1 MLWNGVR
8 GSSSLN
14 PLTLRP
20 SQLQHVDLA
29 VSMGQREET
38 VRAGLGEVKSWCLH
52 RLDPWPQP
60 CLPLSGGRAHICHG
74 IEDRTLSSC
83 RILQLQSSRGTGR
96 LAEFVWTRA
105 LAFDQL
111 SLNAC
116 VEAAR
121 AKGDPR
127 TVCVPLPQGLNTSFC
142 WETPQDRALA
152 AVFVDPNG
160 SYNNLELCAGPL
172 RVCLRNWLCSVEVE
186 APETTALPYPH
197 RFRSPAAHPLC
208 RQLDAETQKCW
219 SLVVALRKGQGR

>member
-14 PLTLRP
+14 PLALRP

-29 VSMGQREET
+29 VSMGQWWEAA
-38 VRAGLGEVKSWCLH
+38 RAGLGGMKRWCLH

-74 IEDRTLSSC
+74 IKDRTLSSC
-83 RILQLQSSRGTGR
+83 RVLQLQSSRGTGR

-111 SLNAC
+111 SLNAS

-121 AKGDPR
+121 GQKKPSDRLCPTPTGPQHELLLGDAPR
-127 TVCVPLPQGLNTSFC
+127 SRAHSGVCRPQ
-142 WETPQDRALA
+142 
-152 AVFVDPNG
+152 
-160 SYNNLELCAGPL
+160 
-172 RVCLRNWLCSVEVE
+172 WL
-186 APETTALPYPH
+186 L
-197 RFRSPAAHPLC
+197 
-208 RQLDAETQKCW
+208 
-219 SLVVALRKGQGR
+219 